1 MNRKEYQEWEA
12 TRRIPFKGITAD
24 RLREIGIEDKA
35 IRKMTFAQADDILR
49 EELMNSEE
57 PEPPK
62 KYICRYCGAPVYKS
76 EVVVADEIIICR
88 KCAFGG

>member
-1 MNRKEYQEWEA
+1 MNHKEYQEWEA

-62 KYICRYCGAPVYKS
+62 KYICRYCGAPVYRS
-76 EVVVADEIIICR
+76 EVVIADEIIICR

>member
-12 TRRIPFKGITAD
+12 TRHIPFKGITAD

-49 EELMNSEE
+49 AELMAEE
-57 PEPPK
+57 DAEPPK
-62 KYICRYCGAPVYKS
+62 KYICRYCGAPVYRS
-76 EVVVADEIIICR
+76 EVIIADEIIICR

>member
-1 MNRKEYQEWEA
+1 MNRKEYLEWES
-12 TRRIPFKGITAD
+12 RQRIPFKGITAD

-57 PEPPK
+57 PEPLK